1 MAHVLSKGPPPGSFK
16 DYCQVPTSQN
26 KSKEKHGGE
35 KSKAEELEEGTIV
48 SMIRKG
54 LKVLLHFSFQLLVH
68 EWWLRSLTK
77 PAKVEVGGIR
87 TDIAGVNTLPDWIL
101 LATAFWKILTPK
113 RPSKIFNNLVLVSKE
128 SVFSNVTVK

>member
-26 KSKEKHGGE
+26 KSKEKHGGG

-54 LKVLLHFSFQLLVH
+54 LKVLLYFSFQLLVH

-87 TDIAGVNTLPDWIL
+87 TDTAGVNTFARLDPASDSFL
-101 LATAFWKILTPK
+101 ENTDTQATIKDI
-113 RPSKIFNNLVLVSKE
+113 
-128 SVFSNVTVK
+128 